1 MTALSTLCINPFLS
15 GNWVQSQTSPRLRKS
30 RGSVTDLRE
39 TSAGSDFMKTLT
51 DLGFGWKLDWFV
63 RLGSSQ
69 KPLLKEILGIPAPPL
84 SHQIKLDRI
93 STKPWKM
100 LTFGP
105 HFPFIH
111 NSYFCQIMMWTYLT
125 TAGTAPEVPFQPE
138 QLLQTLSSYWLAD
151 YRADQPR
158 ASTLFTFTSKS
169 GSELWKGCGWAHDQ
183 RKMYHFYEG
192 GKLGGWL
199 VKNKL
204 IEGTGWHGC
213 Y

>member
-1 MTALSTLCINPFLS
+1 M
-15 GNWVQSQTSPRLRKS
+15 
-30 RGSVTDLRE
+30 
-39 TSAGSDFMKTLT
+39 
-51 DLGFGWKLDWFV
+51 

-125 TAGTAPEVPFQPE
+125 TAGSAPEVPFQPE
-138 QLLQTLSSYWLAD
+138 QLLQTLSSYWPTACT
-151 YRADQPR
+151 ADQSK
-158 ASTLFTFTSKS
+158 ANTLFTFTSKVEVS
-169 GSELWKGCGWAHDQ
+169 FGRGVGGKRAHDQ
-183 RKMYHFYEG
+183 RKMYHFDEG

-204 IEGTGWHGC
+204 MGGTGWHG
-213 Y
+213 YY

>member
-1 MTALSTLCINPFLS
+1 M
-15 GNWVQSQTSPRLRKS
+15 
-30 RGSVTDLRE
+30 
-39 TSAGSDFMKTLT
+39 
-51 DLGFGWKLDWFV
+51 

-169 GSELWKGCGWAHDQ
+169 GSELWKGVGG
-183 RKMYHFYEG
+183 RKKSSRSAENVSFLRRWEIRWVAG
-192 GKLGGWL
+192 EK
-199 VKNKL
+199 
-204 IEGTGWHGC
+204 
-213 Y
+213 